1 MTQKNQANARRV
13 VRNEGRPNAGKIGTV
28 GSVDTRNP
36 DWKSYVPEGHGQSDE
51 QIRADVQEKLSGQ
64 RDLGATSTALAIVVA
79 EGVVTLQGEVA
90 SRGVQQ
96 QLIELIRSVPS
107 VKEVDSKLRV
117 VAQ

>member
-1 MTQKNQANARRV
+1 MTEKNQARAPG
-13 VRNEGRPNAGKIGTV
+13 EGRPNPSKPSSG
-28 GSVDTRNP
+28 GSADTRNP
-36 DWKSYVPEGHGQSDE
+36 DWKSYVPEGHGHSDE
-51 QIRADVQEKLSGQ
+51 QIRADVQEKLSAE

-79 EGVVTLQGEVA
+79 DGVVTLQGEVA

-107 VKEVDSKLRV
+107 VRDVESKLRV